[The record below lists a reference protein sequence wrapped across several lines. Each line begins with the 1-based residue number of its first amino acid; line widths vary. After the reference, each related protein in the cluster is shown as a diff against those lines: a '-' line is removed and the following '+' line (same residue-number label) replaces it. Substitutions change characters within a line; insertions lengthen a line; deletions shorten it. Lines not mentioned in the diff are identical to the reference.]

1 MEVCFKVHWTEGRG
15 SEAPLYLRGGESLEM
30 SGRNSFG
37 SLPATESK
45 SFLRKGQG
53 NGVASGTAG
62 KPTNRTL
69 QLKKPETKDNDPTSY
84 TGIYARQSA
93 PRPVSAPNTP
103 QKSRRQDAAK
113 AGREAAELLLMGMEE
128 GIFTSKCDFLADPFL
143 ANVPHNVFLI
153 VVEDA
158 APSLS
163 LLTFLTTAAE
173 HSLPTRHTAGGA
185 QLRAAATV
193 RTTASSG
200 ASPLKKADNIREVGG
215 IVDDVVGT
223 SFPVPVPVPL
233 SVPLCPS
240 PSPSPPWP

>member
-1 MEVCFKVHWTEGRG
+1 LLGLWLVGGG
-15 SEAPLYLRGGESLEM
+15 SVTPLHLRGGSLKM

-128 GIFTSKCDFLADPFL
+128 GIFTSKCDFLADPFP
-143 ANVPHNVFLI
+143 AVVPHIVFLT
-153 VVEDA
+153 VVEG
-158 APSLS
+158 APPFLT
-163 LLTFLTTAAE
+163 LLTTVEPSSRLQPSILYLRDTQLE
-173 HSLPTRHTAGGA
+173 ERSCGLLPQFA
-185 QLRAAATV
+185 QQHPPGRLR
-193 RTTASSG
+193 
-200 ASPLKKADNIREVGG
+200 
-215 IVDDVVGT
+215 
-223 SFPVPVPVPL
+223 
-233 SVPLCPS
+233 
-240 PSPSPPWP
+240 